1 MRSPATASTRM
12 RAFVTTNTQFRTRTL
27 YKVKPVDAAICPTNS
42 QRETPSLVP
51 SRHCFSTWRARV
63 ASRIAELTQPTSS
76 TTPAR

>member
-1 MRSPATASTRM
+1 MTSPATASTRM

-27 YKVKPVDAAICPTNS
+27 YSVNPMEAAICPANS

-63 ASRIAELTQPTSS
+63 ASRIAELVHPTSS
-76 TTPAR
+76 TTLPR